1 MAGREKQPW
10 EPGYK
15 PPSAAEAMDPSRPLP
30 RHVVEGIAHDFEMQE
45 RSNRSEGLED
55 ALEEIVARVNN
66 DEFDPLALRDI
77 ASAALLE
84 FRR

>member
-1 MAGREKQPW
+1 MPEREKQPW

-15 PPSAAEAMDPSRPLP
+15 PPSAAEAMDPSRPLS
-30 RHVVEGIAHDFEMQE
+30 RSVVAGIAQDFAMQE
-45 RSNRSEGLED
+45 RSNRAQGLED
-55 ALEEIVARVNN
+55 ALEEIIARVNN
-66 DEFDPLALRDI
+66 DELDPVALRDI